1 MGERLSIKTERDEQQ
16 LFSSRAIIAALIVL
30 LALTAIAA
38 RLYVLQIR
46 DHKHFTKLSLQ
57 NYQRRIPIPPTRG
70 QIYDRNGILLADNH
84 TQYVLEVVRDAVPDQ
99 NGDGRKQYVDIDL
112 MLERLGRLIPLSE
125 KEKSTYIKK
134 MKNTSRFRP
143 AVLKEDLSPEEVAM
157 FAVNKVRF
165 PGVDIKVRMSR
176 YYPFK
181 DLASHVIGYVGRI
194 DSRDLKKV
202 NREEYAGTTHIGKT
216 GVEASHEDR
225 LHGQAGYH
233 LVEVNAHG
241 EHQRIVDEKFPVGGQ
256 DLFLSLDIH
265 LQIKAENLLQGQR
278 GAIVVMDPNNG
289 EVLTMA
295 SVPAYDLNLFVNGI
309 SHKNY
314 SALRDNPDRPLYNRA
329 LQGAYPPGST
339 IKPMVAIGG
348 LNEGVIWA
356 GKTTWDPGYFQ
367 VPGHKHR
374 YRCWKKSGHGHVNL
388 DHAIARSCDTY
399 FYDMALRMGV
409 DKYSGFMKTF
419 GFGVRT
425 GIDLP
430 SESTGL
436 MPTREWKQRRHK
448 QLWYPGDTVNI
459 GIGQGYWLA
468 TPLQLA
474 HATSALAMK
483 GIRIKPRMLRS
494 VRVAKN
500 LPQEMLKPEFLP
512 KIQAKNSRY
521 WDMTIDGMINV
532 MHSSYGTAK
541 RVGKDAAFTIAGKT
555 GTAQVFGIAQN
566 ARYDASK
573 LAKRLHD
580 HSLFVGFAPAKT
592 PEIALSVIV
601 ENGGSGG
608 KVAAPYGRAMLDEYL
623 VNLKNH
629 RPKEVIIPSE
639 AQAAEA
645 EKEKEKTN

>member
-16 LFSSRAIIAALIVL
+16 LFNSRAIVAAIIVL
-30 LALTAIAA
+30 IALSGIAG
-38 RLYVLQIR
+38 RMYVLQIKE
-46 DHKHFTKLSLQ
+46 HALFTKLSLQ
-57 NYQRRIPIPPTRG
+57 NYQRRIPIPPNRG
-70 QIYDRNGILLADNH
+70 QIYDRYGTLLAGNH

-99 NGDGRKQYVDIDL
+99 NGDGRKQYVDTDI
-112 MLERLGRLIPLSE
+112 MLAKLRTLIPLSD
-125 KEKSTYIKK
+125 KEIATYIKK
-134 MKNTSRFRP
+134 MKKTSRFRP
-143 AVLKEDLSPEEVAM
+143 AVLKEDLSEEEVAM
-157 FAVNKVRF
+157 FAVNKPRF

-176 YYPFK
+176 YYPYQN
-181 DLASHVIGYVGRI
+181 LASHVVGYVGRI
-194 DSRDLKKV
+194 DERDLKKL

-216 GVEASHEDR
+216 GVEASHEER

-241 EHQRIVDEKFPVGGQ
+241 EHQRIVDQKDPIGGQ
-256 DLFLSLDIH
+256 DLFLSLDLN
-265 LQIKAENLLQGQR
+265 LQLKAESLLEGQR
-278 GAIVVMDPNNG
+278 GAIVAIDPNNG
-289 EVLTMA
+289 EVLAMA
-295 SVPAYDLNLFVNGI
+295 SVPSYDLNLFVNGI

-374 YRCWKKSGHGHVNL
+374 YRCWNKRGHGHVDL
-388 DHAIARSCDTY
+388 DRAIAQSCDTY
-399 FYDMALRMGV
+399 FYDMAYRMGV

-430 SESTGL
+430 SESSGL
-436 MPTREWKQRRHK
+436 MPTREWKERRHK

-474 HATSALAMK
+474 HATAALAKK
-483 GIRIKPRMLRS
+483 GMRVKPRVLHATRD
-494 VRVAKN
+494 AKN
-500 LPQEMLKPEFLP
+500 LGQNIVEPETLP
-512 KIQAKNSRY
+512 KIFAKSSRY
-521 WDMTIDGMINV
+521 WDMVITGMINT
-532 MHSSYGTAK
+532 MHSRYGTAK
-541 RVGKDAAFTIAGKT
+541 KVGKGASFTIAGKT

-580 HSLFVGFAPAKT
+580 HSLFVGFAPAKK
-592 PEIALSVIV
+592 PEIAVAVIV

-608 KVAAPYGRAMLDEYL
+608 KVAAPYGRAIMDEYL
-623 VNLKNH
+623 VNLKGD
-629 RPKEVIIPSE
+629 RPDIPLPNQQTPVLE
-639 AQAAEA
+639 M
-645 EKEKEKTN
+645 KTEIR